1 MIIAL
6 DGMGGDHA
14 PGEIIAGALQSLA
27 TFDDI
32 HIHIFG
38 DEQTMSPYS
47 TTT

>member
-14 PGEIIAGALQSLA
+14 PGEIIAGAFESLA
-27 TFDDI
+27 AFDDI
-32 HIHIFG
+32 YIHIYG
-38 DEQTMSPYS
+38 DEQAMSPFL